1 MAYVGMAGAG
11 GLHLARTFE
20 HLCGAWAHVAG
31 TAMPLVLWHQCC
43 ADGWQVW
50 DAAADCAET
59 LPSVELHTPL
69 NARESVLAVA
79 LMPPATLAV
88 ASGDDYASLEKNSR
102 IEFYPA
108 HEIGQHMPTAALY
121 FSGEILTMLAYGDRL
136 IVALAG
142 LASGSDIV
150 FVSCNSG
157 VAKKEFGA
165 AKVGRRVH
173 KFLAYEDHIL
183 VALHSKSILIYRWL
197 DLLAGRSPRGNL
209 SLGGRMVGD
218 MTIFSKTKLV
228 VSISP
233 GYLYV
238 FSLPEALEGSKQP
251 DFVMSPSQ
259 GSHITRLCEIP
270 ELGLVIGSF
279 DQKVRIFREKDL
291 ATGSCFKTL
300 EICDFPQEMV
310 VTAEGFLVVASSN
323 LLEVFGWKAML
334 PGTRQRLP
342 FLSLPVPSMIIGL
355 LQLPGLGLAV
365 ISRLHVHIYSHG
377 VMTKVSR
384 PWARLEVEGAY
395 LRMMKPVT
403 GNLLVTSSPGKPPSV
418 FSYGGDVLGA
428 FRWQGDLKVDVGD
441 HVDCI
446 QELEDGVIAVG
457 LQKGVGLFNL
467 SAIEAELPR
476 FKFLDTDKGLSRPF
490 YSMCY
495 HGQKLL
501 AGSND
506 KVFVFSDV
514 FSDDTR
520 TATALLLGAPQILS
534 VACLGNDHWA
544 AGGND
549 EKIQILAGPP
559 LEVVARFS
567 VHGPVRA
574 IRLVQQHLLCVT
586 DSMLT
591 VFEKTESGLLELAS
605 LATNHIETA
614 GGSLD
619 FLSGGLLV
627 GLMLYRDEAATSTCA
642 AGFFSKQDRFFCDE
656 CPTGWHSVA
665 GAGSCEY
672 PEPQLKLKVLGILLL
687 ELAVASLLAKQ
698 SGKFF
703 LDKDVGWSLAPENLP
718 LAHLM
723 PYLSVVV
730 GPAALWAAWA
740 SQHRAFLALAPGLT
754 LATLVCPREEPRSC
768 SSLKCLVI
776 SSLIAGLAAFLFPP
790 TELDQAV
797 PVAGLVVISCNNYLA
812 LQLGKWLCNPYVN
825 SMSGPSANTAG
836 VRVTNGLVSFMY
848 LMTSS
853 VVILTY
859 AAGSGH
865 PVQTPTGL
873 ADADRAGPWALGLL
887 AGASL
892 VSMVAV
898 VLADK
903 ACFVCEEKH
912 RTVWS
917 AKNEQVQPTRLPKR
931 CCGRRYL
938 LKASAVHK
946 TWRFRH
952 WLSMFSALY
961 DSYTFHKQLK
971 RSFESQTSEW
981 KNFGAILLVALVT
994 AVVGF
999 LALLMDFWSL
1009 RRPELGDRNFR
1020 LSTLFKCIL
1029 LYMKLHVLK
1038 VPSKISMH
1046 LDASMLEP
1054 HVNYGLK
1061 GRIPIWVCASRT
1073 LCPVYC
1079 TVKLKGKCT
1088 YAGQPAYSGCF
1099 CEYLSVGIPGAV
1111 NRLMVFANC
1120 LVSILVISM
1129 LANSRMRTRG
1139 IFSDRGVFSAEMSL
1153 RALGCVSVLPTG
1165 LEHLPGVQLEA
1176 VDGAS
1181 LSEGV
1186 IAGPATLLV
1195 KERPRYGS
1203 IWVSSGF
1210 KAYVPLAHIST
1221 AAAIWLVWPRLLQPI
1236 ILADVVI
1243 LLLLSLASAVLYITL
1258 QDASTTTRIPNSHV
1272 ELQLA

>member
-1 MAYVGMAGAG
+1 
-11 GLHLARTFE
+11 
-20 HLCGAWAHVAG
+20 
-31 TAMPLVLWHQCC
+31 
-43 ADGWQVW
+43 
-50 DAAADCAET
+50 
-59 LPSVELHTPL
+59 
-69 NARESVLAVA
+69 
-79 LMPPATLAV
+79 
-88 ASGDDYASLEKNSR
+88 
-102 IEFYPA
+102 
-108 HEIGQHMPTAALY
+108 
-121 FSGEILTMLAYGDRL
+121 
-136 IVALAG
+136 
-142 LASGSDIV
+142 
-150 FVSCNSG
+150 
-157 VAKKEFGA
+157 
-165 AKVGRRVH
+165 
-173 KFLAYEDHIL
+173 
-183 VALHSKSILIYRWL
+183 
-197 DLLAGRSPRGNL
+197 
-209 SLGGRMVGD
+209 
-218 MTIFSKTKLV
+218 
-228 VSISP
+228 
-233 GYLYV
+233 
-238 FSLPEALEGSKQP
+238 
-251 DFVMSPSQ
+251 
-259 GSHITRLCEIP
+259 
-270 ELGLVIGSF
+270 
-279 DQKVRIFREKDL
+279 
-291 ATGSCFKTL
+291 
-300 EICDFPQEMV
+300 
-310 VTAEGFLVVASSN
+310 
-323 LLEVFGWKAML
+323 
-334 PGTRQRLP
+334 
-342 FLSLPVPSMIIGL
+342 
-355 LQLPGLGLAV
+355 
-365 ISRLHVHIYSHG
+365 
-377 VMTKVSR
+377 
-384 PWARLEVEGAY
+384 
-395 LRMMKPVT
+395 
-403 GNLLVTSSPGKPPSV
+403 
-418 FSYGGDVLGA
+418 
-428 FRWQGDLKVDVGD
+428 
-441 HVDCI
+441 
-446 QELEDGVIAVG
+446 
-457 LQKGVGLFNL
+457 
-467 SAIEAELPR
+467 
-476 FKFLDTDKGLSRPF
+476 
-490 YSMCY
+490 
-495 HGQKLL
+495 
-501 AGSND
+501 
-506 KVFVFSDV
+506 
-514 FSDDTR
+514 
-520 TATALLLGAPQILS
+520 
-534 VACLGNDHWA
+534 
-544 AGGND
+544 
-549 EKIQILAGPP
+549 
-559 LEVVARFS
+559 
-567 VHGPVRA
+567 
-574 IRLVQQHLLCVT
+574 
-586 DSMLT
+586 
-591 VFEKTESGLLELAS
+591 
-605 LATNHIETA
+605 
-614 GGSLD
+614 
-619 FLSGGLLV
+619 
-627 GLMLYRDEAATSTCA
+627 
-642 AGFFSKQDRFFCDE
+642 
-656 CPTGWHSVA
+656 
-665 GAGSCEY
+665 
-672 PEPQLKLKVLGILLL
+672 
-687 ELAVASLLAKQ
+687 
-698 SGKFF
+698 
-703 LDKDVGWSLAPENLP
+703 
-718 LAHLM
+718 
-723 PYLSVVV
+723 
-730 GPAALWAAWA
+730 
-740 SQHRAFLALAPGLT
+740 
-754 LATLVCPREEPRSC
+754 
-768 SSLKCLVI
+768 
-776 SSLIAGLAAFLFPP
+776 
-790 TELDQAV
+790 
-797 PVAGLVVISCNNYLA
+797 
-812 LQLGKWLCNPYVN
+812 
-825 SMSGPSANTAG
+825 MSGPSANTAG

-903 ACFVCEEKH
+903 ACFVCEDKH

-1153 RALGCVSVLPTG
+1153 RALGCVSVLPTVLLSMNTVYLSVPELAQLHVYSATDFLVLTVPALLFILLANEMARHVETGCKVRKLMQGEWIAVCPRTRQVLDAAEG

-1243 LLLLSLASAVLYITL
+1243 LLLLSLASAVLTMLGQAAISADLIRLIYQLGTSRLRQLWAQGVAAFLKGKGLQPRCQHDDTDPELACGAAARLILQVLSDRTSKTCRQPETRLESGELRKTELGGVFGEVDQLLCALVSAVDGLRESAQSIRKSELRRQVHEIDRQAQDWVGKVEKDAVESLTGYRDGMDTMMEVHVVGLSHHSAPVEVREKLAVAQAEWNAYAQELVDFARTKNGYLVPEVAVLSTCNRFELYFASPELKKFAALEAVKAFLSHKSGLSREELEPYLFSHNGESACLHLFEVSSGLDSLVLGEAQILSQVKACHEHAIQRQEGEQLEGCGGKIVAKMLNAAIRMGKMVRTRTKIGKGSVSVSSAAVELMMSRAMQDLRKPASKLHVCIIGAGKMSRLLLLALFSKHPDIKVTLVNRSVDKAQEVLDDEMVKNRGGVNATVAPLDQMFDVMRESDVTFTATGSKVPIIYAKDLQNLEKNLMLVDISVPLNVASDCTEAQRVTSYSVDDLKKVVEANASKRQAEVEKAKKLIAEEVRKFKCWQASQGAVPYLAALQAMAERIRREEYAKMEHKLQGL
-1258 QDASTTTRIPNSHV
+1258 QDKEKEALDKLTRHIV
-1272 ELQLA
+1272 DQLFRPVYYSMKEEEKLSEKRSKILALKNIFRLEPLYKRGLLTSPQAAQLNA